1 LFPSEESDADE
12 VFVLWEEPAEED
24 EAFLDETSADPEA
37 TSGFFFSGADVF
49 FILLDSECVV
59 DCFSEAYND

>member
-1 LFPSEESDADE
+1 M
-12 VFVLWEEPAEED
+12 LWEEPAEED